1 MTSIAKMFKIHFL
14 ANVLANH
21 KKTACAAVLLAMLS
35 PSIAACQEDPNAPAA
50 ETKHHKDKD
59 KDKDKDA
66 NTSGT
71 TQPATGA
78 ADGDT
83 SKKDKSKDKD
93 KSGVPGKAAHDHEAS
108 PTEVSW
114 LITMHGV
121 DGQPQQITAVN
132 GLGQIKGP
140 GTGPV
145 PSGPAGAAPH
155 DLRGMAILPDQSV
168 LAVNAFMK
176 DSRILHFGAPD
187 ANNVRAYMN
196 DFAKQGPAN
205 PAMLHSYA
213 IAMSPDGDVYVS
225 NQDTNTVTRYG
236 GFGRA
241 TPGAP
246 LPHPESL
253 AGFGNLPAGVFI
265 ANSQV
270 SPVGLSAV
278 RGMCFG
284 PDGYLYVADRDG
296 SRVSSYDRKTGER
309 VKIVVSEA
317 NGLKKP
323 IQVTFTEDGKSLFVG
338 DDETEQVLRLDMD
351 SGLCSVFIPRGTAG
365 LRAPS
370 ALVVSAKW
378 LYVGSR
384 LTKEILRFEIA
395 TGKPDSKPYVTLP
408 DHPEFLLHVIPPV
421 EPDKK

>member
-1 MTSIAKMFKIHFL
+1 MIIAAQIFNSNCFTRSR
-14 ANVLANH
+14 A
-21 KKTACAAVLLAMLS
+21 LLATTARV
-35 PSIAACQEDPNAPAA
+35 AALLAILTVLTPCMAVCQEDPNEPSAPT

-59 KDKDKDA
+59 KDKD
-66 NTSGT
+66 NS
-71 TQPATGA
+71 
-78 ADGDT
+78 AD
-83 SKKDKSKDKD
+83 SKD

-108 PTEVSW
+108 PSEVSW
-114 LITMHGV
+114 LITLHGV
-121 DGQPQQITAVN
+121 DGQPQQIIAVN

-145 PSGPAGAAPH
+145 PDGAAGLAPH

-176 DSRILHFGAPD
+176 DSRILHFGPPD
-187 ANNVRAYMN
+187 ANNVRSYLS
-196 DFAKQGPAN
+196 DFTKQGPAN

-213 IAMSPDGDVYVS
+213 IALSPDGDVYVS
-225 NQDTNTVTRYG
+225 NQDTNTVTRYAG
-236 GFGRA
+236 LGRA

-246 LPHPESL
+246 LPHPDSI

-270 SPVGLSAV
+270 SPIGLSAV
-278 RGMCFG
+278 RGICFG
-284 PDGYLYVADRDG
+284 PDGYLYVVDRDS
-296 SRVSSYDRKTGER
+296 SRVCSYDRKTGER
-309 VKIVVSEA
+309 VKIVLSEA

-323 IQVTFTEDGKSLFVG
+323 IQVAFTQDGKSLFVG
-338 DDETEQVLRLDMD
+338 DDETEQVLRLNMD
-351 SGLCSVFIPRGTAG
+351 SGVSSVFIPRGTGG
-365 LRAPS
+365 LKAPS

-384 LTKEILRFEIA
+384 LTKEVLRFEIA
-395 TGKPDSKPYVTLP
+395 TGKPDSKSYVTLP

-421 EPDKK
+421 DPSKK